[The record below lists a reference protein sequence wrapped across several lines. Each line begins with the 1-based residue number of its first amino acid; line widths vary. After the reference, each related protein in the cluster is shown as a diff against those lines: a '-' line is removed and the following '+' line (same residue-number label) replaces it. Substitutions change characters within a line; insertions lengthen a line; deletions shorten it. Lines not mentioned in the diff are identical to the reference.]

1 MGFLQSWPIL
11 PNMCIATAMLV
22 FMFSLQLTTTNQ
34 TIFLGF
40 FYGFCHPPSPENQGI
55 TPGHQTPRG
64 ISPLR
69 CWPAFCFRVKAGACG
84 GAWRAACRAVQSA
97 GSRNRCGVAGNIW
110 WRWKGFGVSKK
121 MDEIG
126 VSLKNMRDDQH
137 VSH

>member
-1 MGFLQSWPIL
+1 MTGLTPL

-40 FYGFCHPPSPENQGI
+40 FYGFCHPPSPENHGI

-69 CWPAFCFRVKAGACG
+69 CWPAFCFRVKASACGAC
-84 GAWRAACRAVQSA
+84 GAWRAACHAVQSA
-97 GSRNRCGVAGNIW
+97 GSRNRCGVAYG
-110 WRWKGFGVSKK
+110 KHLEVGK
-121 MDEIG
+121 D
-126 VSLKNMRDDQH
+126 LAT
-137 VSH
+137 